1 MKTLLMFL
9 ALVPST
15 LMAATGKKATLAQ
28 ELKLNPAEK
37 VIKVLASPSFKVIG
51 LGFKQ
56 GQVLAKHQTPTPAIL
71 IVQTGSVEFK
81 MSGETQTLKAGDFFE
96 IPAKIDHEVVGLED
110 SLLYLIK

>member
-1 MKTLLMFL
+1 MKHLLILLVLAPATLF
-9 ALVPST
+9 
-15 LMAATGKKATLAQ
+15 AASGQKATLSQ
-28 ELKLNPAEK
+28 ELKLSPTEK
-37 VIKVLASPSFKVIG
+37 VIKVLATPSFKVIG

-81 MSGETQTLKAGDFFE
+81 MSGETQTLKAGDYFE
-96 IPAKIDHEVVGLED
+96 IPAKIDHEVRGLED